1 MGLLNSLFAGLGSQ
15 GGMLSRMGLGQF
27 GANGRQGPMQ
37 PGHTWMPPMASQMGQ
52 SSSTNNF
59 LSKLGGALGGGQGG
73 GADGGQGGPQQG
85 GGTPL
90 PAMPNLLPGGQQG
103 SSPGLAELIAAY
115 MKNNQRQ

>member
-1 MGLLNSLFAGLGSQ
+1 
-15 GGMLSRMGLGQF
+15 
-27 GANGRQGPMQ
+27 
-37 PGHTWMPPMASQMGQ
+37 MPPMAAQMGQ
-52 SSSTNNF
+52 NSSTNIF

-73 GADGGQGGPQQG
+73 DGAAGGQQQG

-90 PAMPNLLPGGQQG
+90 PAMPNLLPGGQQS